1 MNNKGITLVSLV
13 ITIIV
18 MLILAGVSLSMVLGD
33 GSVLDQAKNAST
45 ATVLASIKEEFEL
58 NKTGRKMQELVK
70 NNGKQDK
77 GKEVVNPDG
86 TTSLVKDTGIYAFG
100 EEVKEYIPNIDK
112 GYIGKVGIFNDE
124 LIFIDENLTEEDK
137 AYAEGSGFTIMNDD
151 DYTYMALMKKMEKL
165 VLASTS
171 KPGTNL
177 TSTTA
182 LTIAGL
188 KYGASWCKVTA
199 DQLDDLGFTS
209 EEVSVFS
216 QYAPFA
222 VRYTTGELL
231 SQKGRLMYAG
241 TDKEIPKYTF
251 NYYGE
256 KDGVVVTDLMA
267 GVDSSSTKTTSEYG
281 AFKPSNGSFV
291 LDETDHNALVF
302 EGDSNKTP
310 LGPIGEL
317 AIDQSLSINKV
328 YSLGVTVKCDVNQV
342 GEMLDNSYKSIF
354 PDQLNSYHR
363 AIISISDA
371 AGQYVCWMGV
381 DRGFLRIYNFRDSAG
396 ATSWASQP
404 NGYMSYD
411 VREYDGK
418 YMNIQ
423 FVAEKGGDAKLYI
436 NGELKKTGK
445 AGTKDFSYKTLTIGD
460 LRKDRG
466 LLYQGRLYNV
476 LIYGRAITDAE
487 VNQNYNAVRKEL
499 NF

>member
-58 NKTGRKMQELVK
+58 NKTGRKMTELVDT
-70 NNGKQDK
+70 NGK
-77 GKEVVNPDG
+77 GYN
-86 TTSLVKDTGIYAFG
+86 KDDSGIYAIG
-100 EEVKEYIPNIDK
+100 EEVKTYIPNIDK

-137 AYAEGSGFTIMNDD
+137 AAAAGHGFTIMNDD

-171 KPGTNL
+171 KPGTDL

-182 LTIAGL
+182 LNIAGL
-188 KYGASWCKVTA
+188 KYGASWCMVTA

-209 EEVSVFS
+209 EEISVFS
-216 QYAPFA
+216 NYAPFV

-267 GVDSSSTKTTSEYG
+267 GVDSSSAKSSSEYG
-281 AFKPSNGSFV
+281 AFKPANGSFV
-291 LDETDHNALVF
+291 LDATDHNALVF
-302 EGDSNKTP
+302 NGDPTKTP

-342 GEMLDNSYKSIF
+342 GEMLNDSYKSVF
-354 PDQLNSYHR
+354 PDGLNSYHN

-381 DRGFLRIYNFRDSAG
+381 DRGYLRIYNFRDSAG

-445 AGTKDFSYKTLTIGD
+445 AGTKDFSYKTLTLGD

-476 LIYGRAITDAE
+476 LIYGRVITDAE
-487 VNQNYNAVRKEL
+487 VKQNYNAIRKEL